1 MDFNYKDI
9 SPSTLPNNDRLST
22 SPSANPR
29 SSRRHGRRPHQSR
42 DVLRRTNAAT
52 TDPATVILQRRRDSN
67 RAWWR
72 LDVSNTAAARSN
84 VLSAH
89 ATTVHSVEC
98 RLSES
103 SRRPSVFSDALVVAP
118 TQAY

>member
-1 MDFNYKDI
+1 MDLNYKDI

-22 SPSANPR
+22 SSGANPR

-52 TDPATVILQRRRDSN
+52 TTPTAALFQRRRDSN

-72 LDVSNTAAARSN
+72 LDVSNAAAARSN
-84 VLSAH
+84 VLSTH
-89 ATTVHSVEC
+89 ATTVHGVQC
-98 RLSES
+98 RLS
-103 SRRPSVFSDALVVAP
+103 
-118 TQAY
+118 